1 MKKNIF
7 FTLVLLLPL
16 LFACNRE
23 QTAGGNIPD
32 EEGLIQTEFS
42 FKAERSRNIAVRATE
57 IMPDGNGGIQMTLN
71 QGPATREGSLTT
83 DQEDV
88 IHNVWVLQ
96 FDGTG
101 KFVRKE
107 FVPSPEEITDD
118 NGVRYR
124 VKVRLYIQEDCTVY
138 FVANRPGIN
147 WQSYL
152 TEGVSTL
159 NDFKN
164 CGIEMWWEDEVIK
177 DNMIPM
183 AGHYE
188 GPVPNKVYTVIDMTR
203 MVAKIVFTMNY
214 RSALPDNYTLVINSV
229 QLVNVPTVASYYNG
243 GEIDTEWKYPDVSD
257 PDMLYNLIAY
267 QAMMEYS
274 GFTANTDHTFTW
286 YVPENRRGV
295 NDDIDHQKNKWKGN
309 DPSIME
315 GGFSAAMRIVM
326 KGTYTKQIIE
336 VNSFPGTLEPGSH
349 DFVSPN
355 AQPPIRPNPVV
366 RDITINLH
374 PGRDIV
380 NDYNVVR
387 NSVYNLRANIQT
399 IQDDDLRVEFNPMV
413 TYRYFYEDP
422 DEDGLMRFLAADYIT
437 TMEIGDEIP
446 IGDPIP
452 NAKKSLIPANGHT
465 YRDGQVFSSPYSVSE
480 EDNWNVVE
488 IRHYRDRPGPFYVD
502 VYWLRGYQ
510 TYDYERFGP
519 YTKGTVINPH
529 NLWFPRYSYQL
540 PGDEN
545 AGYYFQGSETTST
558 LSGFYY
564 DVGDIEIVEDLT
576 VKFRY
581 DLNPT

>member
-7 FTLVLLLPL
+7 FTLALLLPL

-42 FKAERSRNIAVRATE
+42 FRAEKSRTIAVRATE
-57 IMPDGNGGIQMTLN
+57 VMPDGDGGIQMTVN
-71 QGPATREGSLTT
+71 EAPATREGSLTT

-107 FVPSPEEITDD
+107 FVPAPEQIIDE

-124 VKVRLYIQEDCTVY
+124 VKVRLYIQDNCTVY

-147 WQSYL
+147 WQYDL
-152 TEGVSTL
+152 TEGVSTM
-159 NDFKN
+159 NDFKRS
-164 CGIEMWWEDEVIK
+164 GIEMWREDEVVN
-177 DNMIPM
+177 DDMIPM
-183 AGHYE
+183 SGHYE
-188 GPVPNKVYTVIDMTR
+188 GPVPNTVNTVVDMTR

-214 RSALPDNYTLVINSV
+214 ATTLADNSTLGITSV
-229 QLVNVPTVASYYNG
+229 QLVNVPAVASYYNG
-243 GEIDTEWKYPDVSD
+243 GEVDPDWRYPDVSD
-257 PDMLYNLIAY
+257 PDMLYNLVSY
-267 QAMMEYS
+267 QAITNSS
-274 GFTANTDHTFTW
+274 GFTYNTDHTFTW

-295 NDDIDHQKNKWKGN
+295 NQAIDHQKNKWKGN
-309 DPSIME
+309 DPSMKE
-315 GGFSAAMRIVM
+315 GGFSASMRIVM
-326 KGTYTKQIIE
+326 KGWYVKRTVS
-336 VNSFPGTLEPGSH
+336 VNSLHSDPGISTPRGPTDPGGN
-349 DFVSPN
+349 PGR
-355 AQPPIRPNPVV
+355 PPLGAK
-366 RDITINLH
+366 DITINLH
-374 PGRDIV
+374 PGRNITT
-380 NDYNVVR
+380 DYNVVR
-387 NSVYNLRANIQT
+387 NSVYNIRANIQS
-399 IQDDDLRVEFNPMV
+399 IQDDDLRVEFNPTV

-422 DEDGLMRFLAADYIT
+422 NEDGLMRFLAADYIT
-437 TMEIGDEIP
+437 TMKVGDEIS
-446 IGDPIP
+446 IDDPIP
-452 NAKKSLIPANGHT
+452 NAKKNLIPDNGHT
-465 YRDGQVFSSPYSVSE
+465 YRDGQVFYSPRYVSE

-502 VYWLRGYQ
+502 VYWLRGYK

-529 NLWFPRYSYQL
+529 SLWFPRYAYQL

-545 AGYYFQGSETTST
+545 AGYYFQGTETTST

-564 DVGDIEIVEDLT
+564 EVGDITIEEDLT
-576 VKFRY
+576 VKLRY

>member
-7 FTLVLLLPL
+7 SALVLLVPL

-42 FKAERSRNIAVRATE
+42 FKADKPRSIAVRATE
-57 IMPDGNGGIQMTLN
+57 IVPDGIGGIQMTLN
-71 QGPATREGSLTT
+71 QTPATREGSLAT
-83 DQEDV
+83 DQEDA
-88 IHNVWVLQ
+88 IYNVWVLQ

-101 KFVRKE
+101 KFIRKE
-107 FVPSPEEITDD
+107 FVPTPEQVIDET
-118 NGVRYR
+118 GVRYR

-138 FVANRPGIN
+138 FVANRAGIN
-147 WQSYL
+147 WQTFL
-152 TEGVSTL
+152 TAGVSTL
-159 NDFKN
+159 DDFKRS
-164 CGIEMWWEDEVIK
+164 GIEMWREDEVIK
-177 DNMIPM
+177 DDMIPM
-183 AGHYE
+183 AGYYE
-188 GPVPNKVYTVIDMTR
+188 GPVPNRVYTVIDMTR
-203 MVAKIVFTMNY
+203 MAAKIVFTMNY

-243 GEIDTEWKYPDVSD
+243 GEADPDWRYPDVSH
-257 PDMLYNLIAY
+257 PDMLYNLISY
-267 QAMMEYS
+267 QAMTGS
-274 GFTANTDHTFTW
+274 PSFAANTDHTFTW

-295 NDDIDHQKNKWKGN
+295 NNAIGHQKNKWKGN
-309 DPSIME
+309 DPSMTE
-315 GGFSAAMRIVM
+315 GGFSAATRIVM
-326 KGTYTKQIIE
+326 KGTYTKQIME
-336 VNSFPGTLEPGSH
+336 VNTPAGARQSGSY
-349 DFVSPN
+349 DLVSPN
-355 AQPPIRPNPVV
+355 SQPPIRPNPIV

-380 NDYNVVR
+380 NDYNVIR
-387 NSVYNLRANIQT
+387 NTVYNIRANIQT

-437 TMEIGDEIP
+437 TMAVGDVIP
-446 IGDPIP
+446 IDDPIP

-465 YRDGQVFSSPYSVSE
+465 YRDGLVFSSPYQVWE

-488 IRHYRDRPGPFYVD
+488 IRHYRDKPGPFYID
-502 VYWLRGYQ
+502 VYWMKNYRE
-510 TYDYERFGP
+510 YDYERFGP
-519 YTKGTVINPH
+519 YTKGTVINPYDE
-529 NLWFPRYSYQL
+529 WFPRYSNQL

-545 AGYYFQGSETTST
+545 RGYYFQGIETTST

-564 DVGDIEIVEDLT
+564 EFGDIEIIEDLT
-576 VKFRY
+576 VKLRY